1 MRYLSIIAVLFVLP
15 LAACDDG
22 KPGTSVSIDV
32 AGDDGN
38 VVGGIDG
45 NTGQA
50 TINVPGFSGKVT
62 LPKLKL
68 DAGDFD
74 MNGVH
79 LYPGSTISSM
89 KIVAK
94 DGKDGGEDRGTVR
107 VAFESPAD
115 AATVRDWF
123 AERLNKANF
132 TVTARGNSVIGTDPE
147 KHPFRLD
154 LTPDGD
160 GRAKGVILTGN

>member
-1 MRYLSIIAVLFVLP
+1 MRLLSITAVLLVLP

-32 AGDDGN
+32 AGNDGN

-45 NTGQA
+45 NTGEA

-68 DAGDFD
+68 DAGDFE

-89 KIVAK
+89 KIVAQDEK
-94 DGKDGGEDRGTVR
+94 NGGEDRGTVR

-115 AATVRDWF
+115 AVTVRDWF
-123 AERLNKANF
+123 ADRLNKASF
-132 TVTARGNSVIGTDPE
+132 AVTARGNSLIGTDPE
-147 KHPFRLD
+147 KNPFRLD
-154 LTPDGD
+154 LTPDGN
-160 GRAKGVILTGN
+160 GRAKGVIVTGN